1 MTKCKNCQH
10 DCHCEGDLHADE
22 YGTCACD
29 NCACKRTYKKKQ
41 DHGSSAAKKCNKIN
55 SFGNY

>member
-1 MTKCKNCQH
+1 MAKCKKCHHN
-10 DCHCEGDLHADE
+10 CHCDGDLHADE

-41 DHGSSAAKKCNKIN
+41 DHGNDMSYENEIEYD
-55 SFGNY
+55 G